1 MGWWRERQREGW
13 RVWELEFPR
22 EMRNAKK
29 GVNICQG
36 PAMYQTE
43 NSEDAGGVKVLED
56 GIGHFESLHPVGA
69 LAPGRCELGTF
80 PRCPRRYL

>member
-1 MGWWRERQREGW
+1 
-13 RVWELEFPR
+13 
-22 EMRNAKK
+22 
-29 GVNICQG
+29 
-36 PAMYQTE
+36 MYQTE